1 MKKTLQDVLN
11 DIQDKLIG
19 KELHGI
25 SGTASAFRI
34 SEIDNEKK
42 YIVLDVQGKRKTWSF
57 ERMERVWKEMY
68 YRPAANVEI
77 VFGGSG
83 SSRNQVETIFANLG
97 YVEWLYVNER
107 KNIAYV
113 GEDTHEYGTLKHMDE
128 DREQEYQRMMT
139 ELFEADVVVNDV
151 EIEADEFFYV
161 FSFVGIIVIEGIVIK
176 CCPKY
181 LVKTENPKKELTQI
195 LKVLEKYSA
204 KEQIVQMLNE
214 NNEERS
220 SNLLA
225 VWLFLMYDYYES
237 GVYNNTQEIIES
249 NGSGEILWDRTINE
263 TFTLLSG
270 NRPFYTEL
278 QTRKRVNDEYDY
290 FKRLHEYILTKT
302 SEELNAADLLEL
314 FELTE
319 INLSDE
325 ELDDFGEVDYILN
338 RLKNELSRQFN
349 TRKQLLLKV
358 MYAFIQQN
366 GSLYNTDCVSLFGTN
381 NFNLV
386 WEKICADIMD
396 NQLLER
402 LGTLKLPVPLKQE
415 YNRNDRLIDLIEKPL
430 WSVTGKTAKDT
441 LIPDM
446 VSIFKNNTGYDF
458 IIFDAKYYNARLEI
472 NVTPKGQ
479 PGIESVTKQ
488 YLYQLAYQKFIN
500 EHDFARVRNCFL
512 MPTEE
517 DKIIKKG
524 EVSMKMLEAM
534 GLENI
539 KVRLI
544 PAKMAYEYYL
554 SGRKMNIEMLE
565 L

>member
-1 MKKTLQDVLN
+1 MVSLFLREQKRYTQE
-11 DIQDKLIG
+11 KLCKLFKCSEERTARILKRL
-19 KELHGI
+19 KEFGAVKSVKAI
-25 SGTASAFRI
+25 
-34 SEIDNEKK
+34 
-42 YIVLDVQGKRKTWSF
+42 DVQK
-57 ERMERVWKEMY
+57 
-68 YRPAANVEI
+68 
-77 VFGGSG
+77 
-83 SSRNQVETIFANLG
+83 
-97 YVEWLYVNER
+97 
-107 KNIAYV
+107 
-113 GEDTHEYGTLKHMDE
+113 D
-128 DREQEYQRMMT
+128 MT

-415 YNRNDRLIDLIEKPL
+415 YNRNDILIDLIEKPL

-512 MPTEE
+512 MPPEE

>member
-1 MKKTLQDVLN
+1 MVSLFLREQKRYTQE
-11 DIQDKLIG
+11 KLCKLFKCSEERTARILKRL
-19 KELHGI
+19 KEFGAVKSVKAI
-25 SGTASAFRI
+25 
-34 SEIDNEKK
+34 
-42 YIVLDVQGKRKTWSF
+42 DVQK
-57 ERMERVWKEMY
+57 
-68 YRPAANVEI
+68 
-77 VFGGSG
+77 
-83 SSRNQVETIFANLG
+83 
-97 YVEWLYVNER
+97 
-107 KNIAYV
+107 
-113 GEDTHEYGTLKHMDE
+113 D
-128 DREQEYQRMMT
+128 MT

-338 RLKNELSRQFN
+338 RLKL
-349 TRKQLLLKV
+349 
-358 MYAFIQQN
+358 
-366 GSLYNTDCVSLFGTN
+366 
-381 NFNLV
+381 
-386 WEKICADIMD
+386 
-396 NQLLER
+396 
-402 LGTLKLPVPLKQE
+402 
-415 YNRNDRLIDLIEKPL
+415 
-430 WSVTGKTAKDT
+430 
-441 LIPDM
+441 
-446 VSIFKNNTGYDF
+446 
-458 IIFDAKYYNARLEI
+458 
-472 NVTPKGQ
+472 
-479 PGIESVTKQ
+479 
-488 YLYQLAYQKFIN
+488 
-500 EHDFARVRNCFL
+500 
-512 MPTEE
+512 
-517 DKIIKKG
+517 
-524 EVSMKMLEAM
+524 
-534 GLENI
+534 
-539 KVRLI
+539 
-544 PAKMAYEYYL
+544 
-554 SGRKMNIEMLE
+554 
-565 L
+565 